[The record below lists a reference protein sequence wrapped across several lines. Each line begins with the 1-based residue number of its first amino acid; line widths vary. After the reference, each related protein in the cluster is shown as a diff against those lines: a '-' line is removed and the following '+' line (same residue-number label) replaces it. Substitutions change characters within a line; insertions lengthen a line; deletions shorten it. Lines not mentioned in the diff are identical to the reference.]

1 MESNIKISEIKPAT
15 EWLRDEGCVFFKT
28 QSSWEW
34 FKRRNAIELA
44 ESGALI
50 LGKGRA
56 TDKVST
62 NISHVVLGILKRH
75 SIESARRLE
84 NKISHDEN
92 IKGDQK

>member
-1 MESNIKISEIKPAT
+1 MDQMKLSDLQPVTA
-15 EWLRDEGCVFFKT
+15 WLADEGGVFFTT

-56 TDKVST
+56 SDKVT
-62 NISHVVLGILKRH
+62 PQISRVVLGILKRK
-75 SIESARRLE
+75 SIESAKRIE
-84 NKISHDEN
+84 
-92 IKGDQK
+92 QKVAQT

>member
-1 MESNIKISEIKPAT
+1 MESIIKISDIKPAI
-15 EWLRDEGCVFFKT
+15 EWLQDEGRVFFQT

-56 TDKVST
+56 TDKVSS
-62 NISHVVLGILKRH
+62 NISQVVLGILKRN
-75 SIESARRLE
+75 SIESAKRLE
-84 NKISHDEN
+84 
-92 IKGDQK
+92 QKAFPLQNLQED

>member
-1 MESNIKISEIKPAT
+1 MDQMKLSDIQPVTA
-15 EWLRDEGCVFFKT
+15 WLKDEGGVFFTT

-56 TDKVST
+56 SDKVT
-62 NISHVVLGILKRH
+62 PQISQVVLGILKRK
-75 SIESARRLE
+75 SIESAKRIE
-84 NKISHDEN
+84 
-92 IKGDQK
+92 QKVAQA

>member
-1 MESNIKISEIKPAT
+1 MESIIKISDIKPAI
-15 EWLRDEGCVFFKT
+15 EWLQDEGRVFFQT

-56 TDKVST
+56 TDKVSS
-62 NISHVVLGILKRH
+62 NISQVVLGILKRN
-75 SIESARRLE
+75 SIESAKKLE
-84 NKISHDEN
+84 
-92 IKGDQK
+92 QKVFPFQKMKED

>member
-1 MESNIKISEIKPAT
+1 MEAIIKISEIKPAT
-15 EWLRDEGCVFFKT
+15 TWLQDEGCVFFKT

-56 TDKVST
+56 TDKVSA
-62 NISHVVLGILKRH
+62 NVSQVVLGILKRN
-75 SIESARRLE
+75 SIESAKRLE
-84 NKISHDEN
+84 
-92 IKGDQK
+92 QKVFPLQNLKVE